1 MLDER
6 WGGPVR
12 VAGDGEGAG
21 GPADGGEAGGAV
33 RPGDGRVLADLA
45 PVMLWSTDATGACTS
60 VNRRVLEFFGASEED
75 MFAGRWRSI
84 LHPEDAPAYLRTF
97 EDATARGRGFRATTR
112 VRRAD
117 GTYRWIET
125 TAAPLLDARGRFA
138 GLAGSN
144 PDVTDRLLRVRATA
158 FAAELG
164 DVFARADDPAEVTA
178 DAGRRLVAHL
188 GLARLSLALADG
200 PGDGPGSGAGDAG
213 GAGGAGAVAWEHAAG
228 EAGEERVEAV
238 EDGRRRLFTVT
249 AAKRPGE
256 GWHEEE
262 ERLLREVAPRL
273 YLHLTR
279 AREAQAV
286 RRRYDEARAVV
297 ARLQAAL
304 LPAALPVLPGLDLA
318 ARYVVAGA
326 GQAAGGDWFDAVV
339 LDGGRVALVV
349 GDVVGHGV
357 LASATMSQLRAVLGQ
372 RLGAG
377 AGLLEAVADVEDVA
391 RRLPGAAAT
400 TLCAAVLDP
409 AGASLEYVT
418 SGHPAPL
425 VVRPDGTAAHLEQ
438 TGGGPLAVAGE
449 RAARTVRLAPG
460 EHVLLY
466 TDGLVERP
474 GRSRAAERELLAGAA
489 GRALR
494 AALADGAGA
503 GSPADAVCRALVGE
517 LAGPGARD
525 DVTVLVAGPRTP
537 PAALEADLPAEPR
550 SLAELRALLRAWAAP
565 LHLHPAEARTVHLL
579 AGEAVANAVEHAHA
593 RPGGHRVRVGADVD
607 GSGVL
612 RLVVADDGRWRTPR
626 EQPGDRGR
634 GLALLGALGRLRV
647 DATGTGTV
655 VSVERAL
662 QRPVEVDVP
671 GPADGPGPEQVHEPP
686 FEVLPAGG
694 PVLRVRGAV
703 DLASAD
709 DLLDELRRASRG
721 GAVRLTVDLSG
732 VTHLA
737 SAGVQAL
744 VEAARGA
751 GGWERLDLLAPGGG
765 AAAAVL
771 ELAALPHRTS

>member
-6 WGGPVR
+6 CGGPVR
-12 VAGDGEGAG
+12 DARDDARDAQGAG
-21 GPADGGEAGGAV
+21 RLV
-33 RPGDGRVLADLA
+33 DGRVLADLA

-60 VNRRVLEFFGASEED
+60 VNRRVLEFFGCTED
-75 MFAGRWRSI
+75 DMLSGRWRSI
-84 LHPEDAPAYLRTF
+84 LHPDDAPAYLREF
-97 EDATARGRGFRATTR
+97 EAATAGRRGFRATTR
-112 VRRAD
+112 VRGAD
-117 GTYRWIET
+117 GSYRWIET
-125 TAAPLLDARGRFA
+125 TAEPLLDADGRFA

-144 PDVTDRLLRVRATA
+144 PDVTDRLLRGRATA

-164 DVFARADDPAEVTA
+164 DVFARADEPAEVT
-178 DAGRRLVAHL
+178 DRAGRRLVDHL
-188 GLARLSLALADG
+188 GLALLVLAPADG
-200 PGDGPGSGAGDAG
+200 PGGASR
-213 GAGGAGAVAWEHAAG
+213 VAWEHG
-228 EAGEERVEAV
+228 TGDGAGEEHVEAV
-238 EDGRRRLFTVT
+238 QEGGRRLFTLT

-256 GWHEEE
+256 AWHEEE
-262 ERLLREVAPRL
+262 LRLLREVAPRL
-273 YLHLTR
+273 SLHLTR
-279 AREAQAV
+279 ARAAQEV

-326 GQAAGGDWFDAVV
+326 GQGAGGDWFDAVV

-377 AGLLEAVADVEDVA
+377 AGLLEAVADVEQVA

-409 AGASLEYVT
+409 AAATLAYVT

-438 TGGGPLAVAGE
+438 TAGGPLAVAGE
-449 RAARTVRLAPG
+449 RAVRTARLGPG

-494 AALADGAGA
+494 AALAGPGEAPPT
-503 GSPADAVCRALVGE
+503 GSPADALCRALVGE
-517 LAGPGARD
+517 LAGAGARD

-537 PAALEADLPAEPR
+537 PGPLRADLPAEPR
-550 SLAELRALLRAWAAP
+550 SLAELRAQLRDWAAP

-579 AGEAVANAVEHAHA
+579 AGEAVANAVEHAHDRERRVHVPAA
-593 RPGGHRVRVGADVD
+593 RRRVRVGADVD

-612 RLVVADDGRWRTPR
+612 RLVVADDGRWRPPR

-647 DATGTGTV
+647 DATERGTV

-671 GPADGPGPEQVHEPP
+671 GPAEAAAAPGEQGHEPP
-686 FEVLPAGG
+686 FEVLPGG
-694 PVLRVRGAV
+694 GAVLRVRGAV
-703 DLASAD
+703 DLASAP
-709 DLLDELRRASRG
+709 DLLDELRRAARG

-751 GGWERLDLLAPGGG
+751 GGWERLDLLAPQGG

-771 ELAALPHRTS
+771 DLAALPHRTS